1 MQLFYSQNSPY
12 ARIARMAVREFGL
25 LDRVEERKAANRQP
39 DNPVLAFSAA
49 GRVPTLVDGDL
60 VLTEARYVF
69 DYLAA
74 KGPGAAMP
82 EASAIDW
89 RERALDAQILGFVD
103 GVANWVRERRRPSDQ
118 QSGFLI
124 EVEIHRSAR
133 CLDHLEGEDASPR
146 PEFPAFSAMALAAG
160 LGLMDF
166 NQFRPDWRSAPPAL
180 SSWYSR
186 CSQRLSMVET
196 APE

>member
-1 MQLFYSQNSPY
+1 MQLFYSPNSPY
-12 ARIARMAVREFGL
+12 ARIARVAVREFGL
-25 LDRVEERKAANRQP
+25 LDRVDERKAANRQP

-69 DYLAA
+69 DYIAA
-74 KGPGAAMP
+74 KGRGAAVRDT
-82 EASAIDW
+82 SAIDW
-89 RERALDAQILGFVD
+89 RERALEGQVLGFVD
-103 GVANWVRERRRPSDQ
+103 GIANWVRERRRPSEQ

-124 EVEIHRSAR
+124 EVEIDRSAR
-133 CLDHLEGEDASPR
+133 CLDHLEGEAARQR
-146 PEFPAFSAMALAAG
+146 PEFPTFNGVALAAG

-166 NQFRPDWRSAPPAL
+166 NQLRPDWRSAHPAL
-180 SSWYSR
+180 SRWYSR
-186 CSQRLSMVET
+186 CSQRPSMIDT

>member
-74 KGPGAAMP
+74 KGRGAAMP
-82 EASAIDW
+82 DPLAID
-89 RERALDAQILGFVD
+89 
-103 GVANWVRERRRPSDQ
+103 
-118 QSGFLI
+118 
-124 EVEIHRSAR
+124 
-133 CLDHLEGEDASPR
+133 
-146 PEFPAFSAMALAAG
+146 
-160 LGLMDF
+160 
-166 NQFRPDWRSAPPAL
+166 
-180 SSWYSR
+180 
-186 CSQRLSMVET
+186 
-196 APE
+196 